1 MIEVSRLYRL
11 DSGKPLRA
19 FADVIFNAQVLVKGV
34 RVVKNRD
41 GDIFVSMPK
50 QQGKDGKW
58 YESVRL
64 LDDDSKQALQDV
76 VLEAFHV

>member
-19 FADVIFNAQVLVKGV
+19 FVDVIFNAQVLVKGV